1 MPKILIEY
9 DQDDVDSCKLQMDK
23 EVSEGEAIVVLT
35 HILSDLVCNPE
46 LTDMI
51 ANLLIE
57 RMYPNG

>member
-9 DQDDVDSCKLQMDK
+9 DQD
-23 EVSEGEAIVVLT
+23 IVVLM
-35 HILSDLVCNPE
+35 HILRDLRGPE
-46 LTDMI
+46 VTDMI